1 MVKYCT
7 YRNNELTY
15 KTEWKY
21 NYNGL
26 LKKIITNTEN
36 SLIEIYTIG
45 YKYDYTKNTKI
56 ISE

>member
-36 SLIEIYTIG
+36 SLIEIYTIC

>member
-45 YKYDYTKNTKI
+45 YKYDYMKNTKI

>member
-45 YKYDYTKNTKI
+45 YKYDYTKNTK
-56 ISE
+56 